1 MEDIPRAAVTQEA
14 VSMTG
19 WILSGIAAVI
29 ATLSGAVSYLFFLRN
44 SEIQK
49 AINDLEKRLE
59 EMTRKADECHEQR
72 AQIHAQCQ
80 ANTVRIEFLTKE
92 LEKLQRG
99 EH

>member
-1 MEDIPRAAVTQEA
+1 MSQEA

-29 ATLSGAVSYLFFLRN
+29 ATLSGVVSYLFFLRN

-49 AINDLEKRLE
+49 AINDLEKRLD
-59 EMTRKADECHEQR
+59 EMTRKYDECHEER
-72 AQIHAQCQ
+72 TVIKAHCE

-92 LEKLQRG
+92 IQQLQRG
-99 EH
+99 GR